1 MAGLAARFPSLAKM
15 DLRRDLPAGVAVFFV
30 AVPLCLGIAHASGA
44 PVLAGLVAGIVGGLV
59 VGLLSPSQLSVSGPA
74 AGLTALVL
82 SAKESLGSFEA
93 VVTAVVLAGAI
104 QIALGASK
112 AGFLASFFPS
122 AVVRGMLSAI
132 GVILVLKQ
140 MPHLVGYDVEEMGV
154 FDFLLR
160 PEDFTERYGDEH
172 PYVEKSTLTV
182 LAHAFGL
189 LKKGAL
195 VIGVVGLATLV
206 AWDRW
211 IGKRIPFLPGSV
223 VVVLLGIGLDA
234 IFRLVA
240 PSFALSRYHLVQLP
254 DFGSLGEFGAATKF
268 PSLAALAKP
277 NVYFYAVALAI
288 VASLESLLSV
298 EALDKLDP
306 EKRTTPTNR
315 ELVAQGV
322 GNVVSGLLGGLPITA
337 VVVRSTVNLSAGA
350 KTKASTV
357 LHGVM
362 LVVALLFLAPF
373 INRIPLSALA
383 AVLVYTGFKLASPKA
398 FREMLRHGY
407 NQSIPYVITIVAIVF
422 TNLLLGV
429 AIGFFVSSF
438 FILRNSYVSTR
449 FELATYGRFKRLVL
463 AREVTFL
470 QKARL
475 TETLEAIEPG
485 SMVEI
490 DAMAST
496 YVDPDIID
504 VLEEYQQSAARRD
517 IQVLVAGIPRLEQC
531 TPRFR
536 KLMQDEY
543 DKLLRNN
550 QEWVREKLS
559 TDPDFFTKKGTG
571 QAPQF
576 MFIGCSDSRVPEN
589 TITKTEPG
597 QIFVHRNIA
606 NVVSLSDIN
615 LLSVLQYSVEVLNV
629 KHLIVCGHYGCGGV
643 HAAIGQTSLG
653 LIDNW
658 ISQIKLVVT
667 GHAEEL
673 GRIKDPEQHERRV
686 IELHVIQQCRNL
698 YKTSIV
704 QNALRKFGYPKVHG
718 WVYDLNTGLIKDLN
732 LELDLDR
739 DFEEVFRYKISK

>member
-44 PVLAGLVAGIVGGLV
+44 PVLSGLVAGIVGGLV

-93 VVTAVVLAGAI
+93 LVTAVVLAGLI

-160 PEDFTERYGDEH
+160 PEDFTEKYGDEH
-172 PYVEKSTLTV
+172 PFVEKSTLTV

-189 LKKGAL
+189 LQKGAL
-195 VIGVVGLATLV
+195 AIGVVGLATLV

-211 IGKRIPFLPGSV
+211 LGKRLPFLPGSV
-223 VVVLLGIGLDA
+223 VVVLLGVGLDE
-234 IFRLVA
+234 IFRVAA

-254 DFGSLGEFGAATKF
+254 DFGSLGDFSTATKF
-268 PSLAALAKP
+268 PSLAALANP
-277 NVYFYAVALAI
+277 TVYFYALALAI

-306 EKRTTPTNR
+306 EKRSTPTNR

-350 KTKASTV
+350 KTKAATV
-357 LHGVM
+357 LHGVL

-449 FELATYGRFKRLVL
+449 FELETYGRFKRVVL

-504 VLEEYQQSAARRD
+504 VLEEYQQSAERRD

-543 DKLLRNN
+543 EKLLRNN

-559 TDPDFFTKKGTG
+559 TDPDFFAKKGTG

-673 GRIKDPEQHERRV
+673 RRIKDPEEHERRV

-704 QNALRKFGYPKVHG
+704 QNALRKFGYPKIHG